1 MKEEIK
7 NIEIQLL
14 LEGIYRIYGYDFRN
28 YSLASL
34 KRRLK
39 RRMVAEGVDTI
50 SGLQEIIFHH
60 PESMQNLFYDLSIN
74 VTEFFRNP
82 PFYKIFRQKVLPV
95 LNTYPFIRIWHAGCS
110 TGEEV
115 YSMAIL
121 LEEEKLYDRCKI
133 YATDM
138 NERVIKQAKQ
148 GIFKLDAMKKYTRNY
163 HFAGGKDEFSKYYT
177 AHYNNA
183 QFNSSLKKNVV
194 FAQHN
199 LVTDSSFNEFNVIL
213 CMNVMIYFNKNLQ
226 ENVIDLLDNSLCN
239 FGILCIG
246 EKENLNFSSFNFKY
260 KPLDDHQRIYQKIK

>member
-1 MKEEIK
+1 MKKEIN

-39 RRMVAEGVDTI
+39 KRMDDERVETI
-50 SGLQEIIFHH
+50 SGLQEKIFHN

-82 PFYKIFRQKVLPV
+82 LFYKVFRKKILPV
-95 LNTYPFIRIWHAGCS
+95 IKTYPFARIWQAGCS

-121 LEEEKLYDRCKI
+121 LEEEGIYDRCKI

-138 NERVIKQAKQ
+138 NERVIKKAKQ
-148 GIFKLDAMKKYTRNY
+148 GIFKLKSMKKFTQNY
-163 HFAGGKDEFSKYYT
+163 IAAGGKDEFSKYYT
-177 AHYNNA
+177 AHYDNA
-183 QFNSSLKKNVV
+183 MFNSSLKKNVV

-213 CMNVMIYFNKNLQ
+213 CMNVMIYFNKTLQ
-226 ENVIDLLDNSLCN
+226 ENVIDLLDKSLCN

-246 EKENLNFSSFNFKY
+246 EKESLNFTSFNYKY
-260 KPLDDHQRIYQKIK
+260 KQLDDNQRIYQKFK

>member
-1 MKEEIK
+1 MKQEIT

-34 KRRLK
+34 KRRIKK
-39 RRMVAEGVDTI
+39 RMNAERVNTI
-50 SGLQEIIFHH
+50 SGLQEKVFHQ
-60 PESMQNLFYDLSIN
+60 PETMQNLFFDLSIN

-82 PFYKIFRQKVLPV
+82 PFYKMFRKKVLPV
-95 LNTYPFIRIWHAGCS
+95 LKTYPFARIWHAGCS

-121 LEEEKLYDRCKI
+121 LKEEGVYDRCKI

-138 NERVIKQAKQ
+138 NEMVTKKAKQ
-148 GIFKLDAMKKYTRNY
+148 GIFKLESMKKHTQNY
-163 HFAGGKDEFSKYYT
+163 IHAGGTEEFSKYYT
-177 AHYNNA
+177 AHYQNA
-183 QFNSSLKKNVV
+183 IFNSSLKKNVV

-213 CMNVMIYFNKNLQ
+213 CMNVMIYFNKTLQ
-226 ENVIDLLDNSLCN
+226 EKVIGLLDKSLCN
-239 FGILCIG
+239 FGLLCVG
-246 EKENLNFSSFNFKY
+246 EKESLNYTSFNNKY
-260 KPLDDHQRIYQKIK
+260 TPLDDHQKIYQKMK